1 MMFKTLFAC
10 LFCYQ
15 KKKSCRS
22 TETCISLNW
31 SVLDVINSVTRGEN
45 FLMEGF
51 FVEEFLWKF
60 ESIFSDGE
68 SGNKEIMLQLS
79 LILCMPITQA
89 GS

>member
-1 MMFKTLFAC
+1 M
-10 LFCYQ
+10 
-15 KKKSCRS
+15 
-22 TETCISLNW
+22 
-31 SVLDVINSVTRGEN
+31 INSVTRGEN